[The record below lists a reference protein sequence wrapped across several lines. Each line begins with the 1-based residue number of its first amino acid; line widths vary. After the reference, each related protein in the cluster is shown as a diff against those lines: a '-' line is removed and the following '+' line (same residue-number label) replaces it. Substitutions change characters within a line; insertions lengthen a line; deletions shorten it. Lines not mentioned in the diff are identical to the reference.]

1 MYVKRNYFFG
11 QLLWSWWVFFF
22 HNREVI
28 STAIHSKHNQD
39 RMLDEHEF
47 HPQTGNSTC
56 MVVKEMASPGGD
68 AEQVSDC
75 TSPGSHNL
83 HTAGS
88 QRNRGGTFQILP
100 ICLQARFP
108 ALQAADPNSGSPESY
123 YRPHPLL
130 HPFASTRNVRA
141 CVPPDEPSANAC
153 AQETEGLLTCY
164 SQLVI
169 CINHLLSLIA

>member
-11 QLLWSWWVFFF
+11 QLLWSWWFFFFF

-39 RMLDEHEF
+39 RMLDEHGF

-68 AEQVSDC
+68 AERVSDC

-88 QRNRGGTFQILP
+88 QRNRGGTFQILSHMESRQGLP
-100 ICLQARFP
+100 
-108 ALQAADPNSGSPESY
+108 SSSSPSPPGC
-123 YRPHPLL
+123 RPQLW
-130 HPFASTRNVRA
+130 
-141 CVPPDEPSANAC
+141 VPR
-153 AQETEGLLTCY
+153 
-164 SQLVI
+164 V
-169 CINHLLSLIA
+169 LLSPSSTSAPLCFHQER